1 MLTMDIAE
9 EGKCSMMLTDVK
21 MSACL
26 CVCVTPLFSSAGLF
40 VAISVGVVVVAAV
53 LMVLVLS
60 LVCAKRLPCHKQPD
74 FFVDSTVS
82 GSVKAAVTPFYIAR

>member
-21 MSACL
+21 ISACL

-40 VAISVGVVVVAAV
+40 VAISVGVVVVAAGTDGV
-53 LMVLVLS
+53 GAVAG
-60 LVCAKRLPCHKQPD
+60 VCETPPLPQ
-74 FFVDSTVS
+74 T
-82 GSVKAAVTPFYIAR
+82 A